1 VNLLAEKEHLEVLV
15 KNNMKEQIENLIKE
29 VLKNLNIEDV
39 IFSVEHPD
47 DFKNGDYSTNVA
59 MVAFKGRRMFE
70 KAIEGD
76 SNTINVKYGVEVTSP
91 KELAN
96 KIKTEL
102 DKLKIKEISKVEIAG
117 PGFINFYLSREF
129 FTENINKILE
139 EKENWGKSKIH
150 SGKKILVEHSSPN
163 LFKPFH
169 IGHVMNNTIGES
181 ISRLAKFSGADVDVI
196 SFPSD
201 ISLGIAKAIFIILEK
216 HVKEGQI
223 FKPQD
228 IVLLGDAYVEGV
240 KRYEE
245 DESIQNRVKEIAD
258 NIYLNTPSVELDV
271 YNACKQ
277 FNMDYFEYIT
287 GVLGSKFD
295 NYIFESEA
303 GFVGKDIVVKNTP
316 KVFTESEGAIVYIP
330 EESKKHINTAV
341 FINSQGN
348 PTYEA
353 KDLGL
358 LDIKF
363 EKYNPDI
370 SIFITD
376 HQQISH
382 FDVVL
387 DAAEKINK
395 EWSEKSI
402 HRTHGRMT
410 FKGQKMS
417 SRLGGVPLAKDL
429 LDLVIEDVKEKSKD
443 LSSDDCVIIAVSA
456 LKFTILR
463 AMAGKNINFD
473 PETSLSFEGDSGPYL
488 QYSIV
493 RANSVLTKTEGLGYK
508 LDAKVLSK
516 EESFDFEK
524 MICQF
529 PYIVN
534 RSVEEWA
541 PHHIVGY
548 LVELA
553 RMFNGWYGNTK
564 LIDEENP
571 NMMYNIAIT
580 KAFTETMKNGL
591 NLLGIKVPEKM

>member
-1 VNLLAEKEHLEVLV
+1 MEKEHLEALV
-15 KNNMKEQIENLIKE
+15 KNNMKEQIEKLIKE
-29 VLKNLNIEDV
+29 VLKSLNIKDV
-39 IFSVEHPD
+39 SFSVEHPE

-59 MVAFKGRRMFE
+59 MVCAKQL
-70 KAIEGD
+70 KA
-76 SNTINVKYGVEVTSP
+76 NP
-91 KELAN
+91 KELAETI
-96 KIKTEL
+96 KIEL
-102 DKLKIKEISKVEIAG
+102 EKNLPKEILKVEVAG

-129 FTENINKILE
+129 FTDSINNILI
-139 EKENWGKSKIH
+139 EKEDWGKTKIH
-150 SGKKILVEHSSPN
+150 LNKKILIEHSSPN

-169 IGHVMNNTIGES
+169 IGHLMNNTIGES
-181 ISRLAKFSGADVDVI
+181 IVRLAKFSVNKKEDVKTMT
-196 SFPSD
+196 FPSD
-201 ISLGIAKAIFIILEK
+201 ISLGVAKAIFILLEK
-216 HVKEGQI
+216 IKHEPIDIDDQI
-223 FKPQD
+223 
-228 IVLLGDAYVEGV
+228 VEYGNAYVEGV
-240 KRYEE
+240 KRYDE
-245 DESIQNRVKEIAD
+245 DETIHNRVKEIAD
-258 NIYLNTPSVELDV
+258 NLYAQKPSDEWDMFVK
-271 YNACKQ
+271 CKAI
-277 FNMDYFEYIT
+277 NISYFEQIT
-287 GVLGSKFD
+287 TLLGSKFD
-295 NYIFESEA
+295 YYEYESIA
-303 GFVGKDIVVKNTP
+303 GVEGQRIVEKYTP
-316 KVFTESEGAIVYIP
+316 DVFTKSEGAIVYIP
-330 EESKKHINTAV
+330 EESKKYINTAV

-395 EWSEKSI
+395 DWSEKSV

-443 LSSDDCVIIAVSA
+443 LSDEDCSKVAISA

-493 RANSVLTKTEGLGYK
+493 RANSVLDKADSLGYK
-508 LDAKVLSK
+508 LNSKVSSN
-516 EESFDFEK
+516 EEPTDFEK
-524 MICQF
+524 MICRF
-529 PYIVN
+529 PYVVN
-534 RSVEEWA
+534 RSIEEWA

-548 LVELA
+548 LVEIA
-553 RMFNGWYGNTK
+553 RMFNSWYGNTK
-564 LIDEENP
+564 LIDEENS
-571 NMMYNIAIT
+571 NMMYNIAVT
-580 KAFTETMKNGL
+580 KAFTQTMKNGL
-591 NLLGIKVPEKM
+591 WLLGIEIPERM

>member
-1 VNLLAEKEHLEVLV
+1 M
-15 KNNMKEQIENLIKE
+15 KNQIEKLIKE
-29 VLKNLNIEDV
+29 SLKNLGITEDV
-39 IFSVEHPD
+39 FFVVEHPE

-59 MVAFKGRRMFE
+59 MVCAKQQ
-70 KAIEGD
+70 KV
-76 SNTINVKYGVEVTSP
+76 NP
-91 KELAN
+91 KELAE
-96 KIKTEL
+96 KIVKEL
-102 DKLKIKEISKVEIAG
+102 TNSTPGVGTSFTPGVEFVSRIEVAG
-117 PGFINFYLSREF
+117 AGFINFYLSKDF
-129 FTENINKILE
+129 FVENINNILE

-169 IGHVMNNTIGES
+169 IGHVMNNAIGES
-181 ISRLAKFSGADVDVI
+181 ISRLAKYSGADIEVI

-216 HVKEGQI
+216 HIKDGQI

-228 IVLLGDAYVEGV
+228 IVLLGDAYVEGT
-240 KRYEE
+240 KRYDE
-245 DESIQNRVKEIAD
+245 DENIQKRVKEIAD
-258 NIYLNTPSVELDV
+258 NIYLNKSSVELDV
-271 YNACKQ
+271 YNSCKQ

-295 NYIFESEA
+295 GYIYESEA
-303 GFVGKDIVVKNTP
+303 GVVGKEIVSKYTP
-316 KVFTESEGAIVYIP
+316 EIFTESEGAVVYIP
-330 EESKKHINTAV
+330 EEIKKHINTAV

-363 EKYNPDI
+363 EKYNPDL

-382 FDVVL
+382 FAVVL

-395 EWSEKSI
+395 NWSEKSV
-402 HRTHGRMT
+402 HRTHGRMS

-417 SRLGGVPLAKDL
+417 SRLGGVPLAKDF

-443 LSSDDCVIIAVSA
+443 LSEKDCSIVAVSA
-456 LKFTILR
+456 LKFSILR
-463 AMAGKNINFD
+463 AMAGKSINFD

-493 RANSVLTKTEGLGYK
+493 RANSVLEKAEGLGYK
-508 LDAKVLSK
+508 LDSKVTSTL
-516 EESFDFEK
+516 EPTDFEK
-524 MICQF
+524 MICRF
-529 PYIVN
+529 PYIVD
-534 RSVEEWA
+534 RSIEEWA
-541 PHHIVGY
+541 PHHMVGY
-548 LVELA
+548 LLDLA

-564 LIDEENP
+564 LIDDENP
-571 NMMYNIAIT
+571 DMMYNIALT
-580 KAFTETMKNGL
+580 KAFTQTMKNGL
-591 NLLGIKVPEKM
+591 WLLGIEVPERM

>member
-1 VNLLAEKEHLEVLV
+1 
-15 KNNMKEQIENLIKE
+15 MKQKIENLIKE
-29 VLKNLNIEDV
+29 ALKNLGTTEEVSFV
-39 IFSVEHPD
+39 IEHPE

-59 MVAFKGRRMFE
+59 MVCAK
-70 KAIEGD
+70 KQ
-76 SNTINVKYGVEVTSP
+76 NINP
-91 KELAN
+91 KELAV
-96 KIKTEL
+96 KIANILQES
-102 DKLKIKEISKVEIAG
+102 KEKNNIVDIQVAG

-129 FTENINKILE
+129 FTENINKILD
-139 EKENWGKSKIH
+139 EKENWGKSEIH

-181 ISRLAKFSGADVDVI
+181 ISRLAKYSGADVEVI

-201 ISLGIAKAIFIILEK
+201 ISLGIAKAVFIILEK
-216 HVKEGQI
+216 YTTDGQI

-228 IVLLGDAYVEGV
+228 IVLLGDAYVEGT

-245 DESIQNRVKEIAD
+245 DESIQARVKEIAD
-258 NIYLNTPSVELDV
+258 NIYMNKTSIELDV
-271 YNACKQ
+271 YNACKK
-277 FNMDYFEYIT
+277 FNMDYFENIV

-303 GFVGKDIVVKNTP
+303 GVVGKEIVLKYTP
-316 KVFTESEGAIVYIP
+316 KIFTESEGAIVYIP
-330 EESKKHINTAV
+330 EESKKYINTAV

-363 EKYNPDI
+363 EKYNPDL

-387 DAAEKINK
+387 DAAEKIHK
-395 EWSEKSI
+395 DWSEKSI

-417 SRLGGVPLAKDL
+417 SRLGGVPLAKDF

-443 LSSDDCVIIAVSA
+443 LSEKDCSIVAVSA
-456 LKFTILR
+456 LKFSILR

-493 RANSVLTKTEGLGYK
+493 RANSVLDKAEGLGYK
-508 LDAKVLSK
+508 LHLKATSAL
-516 EESFDFEK
+516 ESTDFEK
-524 MICQF
+524 MICRF
-529 PYIVN
+529 PYFVN
-534 RSVEEWA
+534 RSIEEWA
-541 PHHIVGY
+541 PHHLVGY
-548 LVELA
+548 LLDLA
-553 RMFNGWYGNTK
+553 RMFNSWYGNTK

-571 NMMYNIAIT
+571 DILYNIAVT

-591 NLLGIKVPEKM
+591 WLLGIETPERM

>member
-1 VNLLAEKEHLEVLV
+1 
-15 KNNMKEQIENLIKE
+15 MKEQIENLIKK
-29 VLKNLNIEDV
+29 VLKNIGINEDIV
-39 IFSVEHPD
+39 FSVEHPD
-47 DFKNGDYSTNVA
+47 DFKNGDYSSNVA
-59 MVAFKGRRMFE
+59 MVCAKQL
-70 KAIEGD
+70 K
-76 SNTINVKYGVEVTSP
+76 INP
-91 KELAN
+91 KELAEKMVKEMDKTLRQTQGEFYIN
-96 KIKTEL
+96 KIQ
-102 DKLKIKEISKVEIAG
+102 VAG
-117 PGFINFYLSREF
+117 PGFINFYLSKDF
-129 FTENINKILE
+129 FVQNINKILI
-139 EKENWGKSKIH
+139 EKEDWGKSNIH
-150 SGKKILVEHSSPN
+150 LNKKILVEHSSPN

-181 ISRLAKFSGADVDVI
+181 ISRFAKFSGADVEVI

-216 HVKEGQI
+216 HVKVGQI

-228 IVLLGDAYVEGV
+228 IILLGDAYVDGT
-240 KRYEE
+240 KRYDE
-245 DESIQNRVKEIAD
+245 DETIQTRVKEIAD
-258 NIYLNTPSVELDV
+258 NLYLNIPSVELDV
-271 YNACKQ
+271 YNTCKQ
-277 FNMDYFEYIT
+277 FNMDYFEHIT
-287 GVLGSKFD
+287 DTLGSKFD
-295 NYIFESEA
+295 DYIFESEA
-303 GFVGKDIVVKNTP
+303 GVIGKKIVLEYTP
-316 KVFTESEGAIVYIP
+316 DVFTESEGAIVYIP

-363 EKYNPDI
+363 KKYNPDI

-395 EWSEKSI
+395 DWAKKSI
-402 HRTHGRMT
+402 HRNHGRMT

-443 LSSDDCVIIAVSA
+443 LSINDYIAIGVSA

-493 RANSVLTKTEGLGYK
+493 RANSVLDKVESLGYK
-508 LDAKVLSK
+508 LDSKVLSN
-516 EESFDFEK
+516 EEQTDFEK
-524 MICQF
+524 MICML
-529 PYIVN
+529 PDIVDH
-534 RSVEEWA
+534 SIEEWA
-541 PHHIVGY
+541 PHHIVVY
-548 LVELA
+548 LLELA

-571 NMMYNIAIT
+571 NMMYNVAVT
-580 KAFTETMKNGL
+580 KAFTQTMKNGL
-591 NLLGIKVPEKM
+591 WLLGIEIPERM